1 MRIVGHA
8 LALLTC
14 AGLAWVA
21 AGLWVSSWPTPIP
34 ADIQALGIEYYDVDF
49 ERQIY
54 IWLGVFSL
62 LCFLWFFWALKAKH
76 D

>member
-1 MRIVGHA
+1 MKVVSHA

-21 AGLWVSSWPTPIP
+21 AALWISLRPTPIP
-34 ADIQALGIEYYDVDF
+34 ADILALGIEYNVDF
-49 ERQIY
+49 DRQIY
-54 IWLGVFSL
+54 TWLGVFSV
-62 LCFLWFFWALKAKH
+62 LCLFWFFWALKIKH